1 MTPPAAK
8 EDQTKNTT
16 SSVGKKPPTLAA
28 FVSLFFLILFFS
40 GVAKHLGEP
49 FLFLDYATLV
59 GRFGEVSQSTTFLG
73 TGGSGARGA
82 LLYAASFIPSLMLAV
97 GVIELATHLG
107 ALEAAQALLTP
118 VLRPLMGVPGA
129 SAVAIIASLMS
140 SDAGAAAT
148 RELVDNK
155 MASEKE
161 RTILCAFEFSSGA
174 SVIFYLTVASVLF
187 SLLPI
192 NYLVPLLVVLLFKVI
207 GANLVRLYL
216 KRKEPR

>member
-1 MTPPAAK
+1 M
-8 EDQTKNTT
+8 T
-16 SSVGKKPPTLAA
+16 SSTTKETRRKETDQSEATKPR
-28 FVSLFFLILFFS
+28 FVSYVALFFLIVFFS
-40 GVAKHLGEP
+40 GVAKSLGP
-49 FLFLDYATLV
+49 AWGFLDYATLV

-73 TGGSGARGA
+73 VGGSGARGA

-97 GVIELATHLG
+97 GVIEVATHLG
-107 ALEAAQALLTP
+107 ALKAAQALLTP

-148 RELVDNK
+148 RELVDSK
-155 MASEKE
+155 MANEKE

-192 NYLVPLLVVLLFKVI
+192 NYLVPLLVTLLFKVV

-216 KRKEPR
+216 KRKGA

>member
-1 MTPPAAK
+1 M
-8 EDQTKNTT
+8 T
-16 SSVGKKPPTLAA
+16 SSTTKETQRKEKNLSEATKPR
-28 FVSLFFLILFFS
+28 FVSYVALFFLIVFFS
-40 GVAKHLGEP
+40 GVAKSLGP
-49 FLFLDYATLV
+49 AWGFLDYATLV

-73 TGGSGARGA
+73 VGGSGARGA

-97 GVIELATHLG
+97 GVIEVATHLG
-107 ALEAAQALLTP
+107 ALKAAQALLTP

-148 RELVDNK
+148 RELVDSR
-155 MASEKE
+155 MANEKE

-192 NYLVPLLVVLLFKVI
+192 NYLVPLLVTLLFKVV

-216 KRKEPR
+216 KRKGA

>member
-1 MTPPAAK
+1 M
-8 EDQTKNTT
+8 T
-16 SSVGKKPPTLAA
+16 SSTTKETQRKETDQSEATKPR
-28 FVSLFFLILFFS
+28 FVSYVALFFLIVFFS
-40 GVAKHLGEP
+40 GVAKSLGP
-49 FLFLDYATLV
+49 AWGFLDYATLV

-73 TGGSGARGA
+73 VGGSGARGA

-97 GVIELATHLG
+97 GVIEVATHLG
-107 ALEAAQALLTP
+107 ALKAAQALLTP

-148 RELVDNK
+148 RELVDSK
-155 MASEKE
+155 MANEKE

-192 NYLVPLLVVLLFKVI
+192 NYLVPLLVTLLFKVV

-216 KRKEPR
+216 KRKGA

>member
-1 MTPPAAK
+1 M
-8 EDQTKNTT
+8 T
-16 SSVGKKPPTLAA
+16 SSTTKETRQKETDQSETTKPR
-28 FVSLFFLILFFS
+28 FVSFVALFFLIVFFS
-40 GVAKHLGEP
+40 GVAKSLGP
-49 FLFLDYATLV
+49 AWGFLDYATLV

-73 TGGSGARGA
+73 VGGSGARGA

-97 GVIELATHLG
+97 GVIEVATHLG
-107 ALEAAQALLTP
+107 ALKAAQALLTP

-148 RELVDNK
+148 RELVDSK
-155 MASEKE
+155 MANEKE

-192 NYLVPLLVVLLFKVI
+192 NYLVPLLVTLLFKVV

-216 KRKEPR
+216 KRKGP

>member
-1 MTPPAAK
+1 M
-8 EDQTKNTT
+8 T
-16 SSVGKKPPTLAA
+16 SSTTKETQRKETDQSEATKPR
-28 FVSLFFLILFFS
+28 FVSYVALFFLIVFFS
-40 GVAKHLGEP
+40 GVAKSLGP
-49 FLFLDYATLV
+49 AWGFLDYATLV
-59 GRFGEVSQSTTFLG
+59 GRFGEVSQSTSFLG
-73 TGGSGARGA
+73 VGGSGARGA

-97 GVIELATHLG
+97 GVIEVATHLG
-107 ALEAAQALLTP
+107 ALKAAQALLTP

-148 RELVDNK
+148 RELVDSK
-155 MASEKE
+155 MANEKE

-192 NYLVPLLVVLLFKVI
+192 NYLVPLLVTLLFKVV

-216 KRKEPR
+216 KRKGA

>member
-1 MTPPAAK
+1 M
-8 EDQTKNTT
+8 T
-16 SSVGKKPPTLAA
+16 SSSNKETRQRETNQSEARKPR
-28 FVSLFFLILFFS
+28 FVSFVALFFLIVFFS
-40 GVAKHLGEP
+40 GVAKSLGP
-49 FLFLDYATLV
+49 AWGFLDYATLV

-73 TGGSGARGA
+73 VGGSGARGA

-97 GVIELATHLG
+97 GVIEVATHLG
-107 ALEAAQALLTP
+107 ALKAAQALLTP

-148 RELVDNK
+148 RELVDSK
-155 MASEKE
+155 MANEKE

-192 NYLVPLLVVLLFKVI
+192 NYLVPLLVTLLFKVV

-216 KRKEPR
+216 KRKGP

>member
-1 MTPPAAK
+1 M
-8 EDQTKNTT
+8 T
-16 SSVGKKPPTLAA
+16 SSTTKETRQKETDQSEARKPR
-28 FVSLFFLILFFS
+28 FVSFVALFFLIVFFS
-40 GVAKHLGEP
+40 GVAKSLGP
-49 FLFLDYATLV
+49 AWGFLDYATLV

-73 TGGSGARGA
+73 VGGSGARGA

-97 GVIELATHLG
+97 GVIEVATHLG
-107 ALEAAQALLTP
+107 ALKAAQALLTP

-148 RELVDNK
+148 RELVDSK
-155 MASEKE
+155 MANEKE

-192 NYLVPLLVVLLFKVI
+192 NYLVPLLVTLLFKVV

-216 KRKEPR
+216 KRKGP

>member
-1 MTPPAAK
+1 M
-8 EDQTKNTT
+8 T
-16 SSVGKKPPTLAA
+16 SSSNKETRQKETNQSETTKPR
-28 FVSLFFLILFFS
+28 FVSFVALFFLIVFFS
-40 GVAKHLGEP
+40 GVAKSLGP
-49 FLFLDYATLV
+49 AWGFLDYATLV
-59 GRFGEVSQSTTFLG
+59 GRFGEVSQGATFLG
-73 TGGSGARGA
+73 TGGTGARGA

-97 GVIELATHLG
+97 GVIEVATHLG
-107 ALEAAQALLTP
+107 ALKAAQALLTP

-148 RELVDNK
+148 RELVDSK
-155 MASEKE
+155 MANEKE

-192 NYLVPLLVVLLFKVI
+192 NYLVPLLVTLLFKVV

-216 KRKEPR
+216 KRKGP

>member
-1 MTPPAAK
+1 MTLNADQK
-8 EDQTKNTT
+8 TQREKTSQSED
-16 SSVGKKPPTLAA
+16 VKPR
-28 FVSLFFLILFFS
+28 FVSYVALFFLIVFFS
-40 GVAKHLGEP
+40 GVAKSFGP
-49 FLFLDYATLV
+49 AWGFLDYATLV
-59 GRFGEVSQSTTFLG
+59 GRFGEVSQGITFLG
-73 TGGSGARGA
+73 TGGTGARGA

-97 GVIELATHLG
+97 GVIEVATHVG
-107 ALEAAQALLTP
+107 ALKAAQALLTP

-140 SDAGAAAT
+140 SDAGAVAT
-148 RELVDNK
+148 RELIDNK
-155 MASEKE
+155 MADEKE

-192 NYLVPLLVVLLFKVI
+192 NYLVPLLVVLLFKVL

-216 KRKEPR
+216 KRKGEL

>member
-1 MTPPAAK
+1 MTS
-8 EDQTKNTT
+8 NTT
-16 SSVGKKPPTLAA
+16 KETRQKEKNQSEARKPR
-28 FVSLFFLILFFS
+28 FVSFVALFFLIVFFS
-40 GVAKHLGEP
+40 GVAKSWGP
-49 FLFLDYATLV
+49 AWGFLDYATLV

-73 TGGSGARGA
+73 VGGSGARGA

-97 GVIELATHLG
+97 GVIEVATHLG
-107 ALEAAQALLTP
+107 ALKAAQALLTP

-148 RELVDNK
+148 RELVDSK
-155 MASEKE
+155 MANEKE

-192 NYLVPLLVVLLFKVI
+192 NYLVPLLVTLLFKVV

-216 KRKEPR
+216 KRKGP

>member
-1 MTPPAAK
+1 M
-8 EDQTKNTT
+8 T
-16 SSVGKKPPTLAA
+16 SSTTKETQRKEKNLSEATKPR
-28 FVSLFFLILFFS
+28 FVSYVALFFLIVFFS
-40 GVAKHLGEP
+40 GVAKSLGP
-49 FLFLDYATLV
+49 AWGFLDYATLV

-73 TGGSGARGA
+73 VGGTGARGA

-97 GVIELATHLG
+97 GVIEVATHLG
-107 ALEAAQALLTP
+107 ALKAAQALLTP

-148 RELVDNK
+148 RELVDSK
-155 MASEKE
+155 MANEKE

-192 NYLVPLLVVLLFKVI
+192 NYLVPLLVTLLFKVV

-216 KRKEPR
+216 KRKGA

>member
-1 MTPPAAK
+1 M
-8 EDQTKNTT
+8 T
-16 SSVGKKPPTLAA
+16 SSTTKETRQKETIQSEATKPR
-28 FVSLFFLILFFS
+28 FVSYVALFFLIVFFS
-40 GVAKHLGEP
+40 GVAKSLGP
-49 FLFLDYATLV
+49 AWGFLDYATLV
-59 GRFGEVSQSTTFLG
+59 GRFGEVSQSTSFLG
-73 TGGSGARGA
+73 VGGTGARGA

-97 GVIELATHLG
+97 GVIEVATHLG
-107 ALEAAQALLTP
+107 ALKAAQALLTP

-148 RELVDNK
+148 RELVDSK
-155 MASEKE
+155 MANEKE

-192 NYLVPLLVVLLFKVI
+192 NYLVPLLVTLLFKVV

-216 KRKEPR
+216 KRKGA

>member
-1 MTPPAAK
+1 MTLNADQK
-8 EDQTKNTT
+8 TQREKNSQSED
-16 SSVGKKPPTLAA
+16 VKPR
-28 FVSLFFLILFFS
+28 FVSYVALFFLIVFFS
-40 GVAKHLGEP
+40 GVAKNLGPAWE
-49 FLFLDYATLV
+49 FLDYATLV

-73 TGGSGARGA
+73 VGGSGARGA

-97 GVIELATHLG
+97 GVIEVATHLG
-107 ALEAAQALLTP
+107 ALKAAQALLTP

-140 SDAGAAAT
+140 SDAGAVVT
-148 RELVDNK
+148 RELVDSK
-155 MASEKE
+155 MADEKE

-192 NYLVPLLVVLLFKVI
+192 NYLAPLLVVLLFKVI

-216 KRKEPR
+216 KRQGES

>member
-1 MTPPAAK
+1 M
-8 EDQTKNTT
+8 T
-16 SSVGKKPPTLAA
+16 SSTTKETQRKEKNLSEATKPR
-28 FVSLFFLILFFS
+28 FVSYVALFFLIVFFS
-40 GVAKHLGEP
+40 GVAKSLGP
-49 FLFLDYATLV
+49 AWGFLDYATLV

-73 TGGSGARGA
+73 VGGSGARGA

-97 GVIELATHLG
+97 GVIEVATHLG
-107 ALEAAQALLTP
+107 ALKAAQALLTP

-148 RELVDNK
+148 RELVDSK
-155 MASEKE
+155 MANEKE

-192 NYLVPLLVVLLFKVI
+192 NYLVPLLVTLLFKVV

-216 KRKEPR
+216 KRKGA

>member
-1 MTPPAAK
+1 M
-8 EDQTKNTT
+8 T
-16 SSVGKKPPTLAA
+16 SSTTKETQRKETDQSEATKPR
-28 FVSLFFLILFFS
+28 FVSYAALFFLIVFFS
-40 GVAKHLGEP
+40 GVAKSLGP
-49 FLFLDYATLV
+49 AWGFLDYATLV

-73 TGGSGARGA
+73 VGGSGARGA

-97 GVIELATHLG
+97 GVIEVATHLG
-107 ALEAAQALLTP
+107 ALKAAQALLTP

-148 RELVDNK
+148 RELVDSK
-155 MASEKE
+155 MANEKE

-192 NYLVPLLVVLLFKVI
+192 NYLVPLLVTLLFKVV

-216 KRKEPR
+216 KRKGA

>member
-1 MTPPAAK
+1 M
-8 EDQTKNTT
+8 T
-16 SSVGKKPPTLAA
+16 SSTTKETQRKETNLSEATKPR
-28 FVSLFFLILFFS
+28 FVSYVALFFLIVFFS
-40 GVAKHLGEP
+40 GVAKSLGP
-49 FLFLDYATLV
+49 AWGFLDYATLV

-73 TGGSGARGA
+73 VGGSGARGA

-97 GVIELATHLG
+97 GVIEVATHLG
-107 ALEAAQALLTP
+107 ALKAAQALLTP

-148 RELVDNK
+148 RELVDSK
-155 MASEKE
+155 MANEKE

-192 NYLVPLLVVLLFKVI
+192 NYLVPLLVTLLFKVV

-216 KRKEPR
+216 KRKGA

>member
-1 MTPPAAK
+1 M
-8 EDQTKNTT
+8 T
-16 SSVGKKPPTLAA
+16 SSSNKETRQKETNQSEARKPR
-28 FVSLFFLILFFS
+28 FVSFVALFFLIVFFS
-40 GVAKHLGEP
+40 GVAKSLGP
-49 FLFLDYATLV
+49 AWGFLDYATLV

-73 TGGSGARGA
+73 VGGSGARGA

-97 GVIELATHLG
+97 GVIEVATHLG
-107 ALEAAQALLTP
+107 ALKAAQALLTP

-148 RELVDNK
+148 RELVDSK
-155 MASEKE
+155 MANEKE

-192 NYLVPLLVVLLFKVI
+192 NYLVPLLVTLLFKVV

-216 KRKEPR
+216 KRKGA

>member
-1 MTPPAAK
+1 M
-8 EDQTKNTT
+8 T
-16 SSVGKKPPTLAA
+16 SSTTKETRRKETDQSEATKPR
-28 FVSLFFLILFFS
+28 FVSYVALFFLIVFFS
-40 GVAKHLGEP
+40 GVAKSLGP
-49 FLFLDYATLV
+49 AWGFLDYATLV

-73 TGGSGARGA
+73 VGGSGARGA

-97 GVIELATHLG
+97 GVIEVATHLG
-107 ALEAAQALLTP
+107 ALKAAQTLLTP

-148 RELVDNK
+148 RELVDSK
-155 MASEKE
+155 MANEKE

-192 NYLVPLLVVLLFKVI
+192 NYLVPLLVTLLFKVV

-216 KRKEPR
+216 KRKGA

>member
-1 MTPPAAK
+1 M
-8 EDQTKNTT
+8 T
-16 SSVGKKPPTLAA
+16 SSSNKETRQKETNQSETTKPR
-28 FVSLFFLILFFS
+28 FVSFVALFFLIVFFS
-40 GVAKHLGEP
+40 GVAKSLGP
-49 FLFLDYATLV
+49 AWGFLDYATLV

-73 TGGSGARGA
+73 VGGSGARGA

-97 GVIELATHLG
+97 GVIEVATHLG
-107 ALEAAQALLTP
+107 ALKAAQALLTP

-148 RELVDNK
+148 RELVDSK
-155 MASEKE
+155 MANEKE

-192 NYLVPLLVVLLFKVI
+192 NYLVPLLVTLLFKVV

-216 KRKEPR
+216 KRKGA